1 MGDLRRKGLPQDGI
15 VDGGVVR
22 VHGRRVVGVEVDEV
36 EVEVL
41 MGGLGLEGGDDEG
54 VAAGVEGE

>member
-1 MGDLRRKGLPQDGI
+1 M
-15 VDGGVVR
+15 GVV
-22 VHGRRVVGVEVDEV
+22 GAEVDEV